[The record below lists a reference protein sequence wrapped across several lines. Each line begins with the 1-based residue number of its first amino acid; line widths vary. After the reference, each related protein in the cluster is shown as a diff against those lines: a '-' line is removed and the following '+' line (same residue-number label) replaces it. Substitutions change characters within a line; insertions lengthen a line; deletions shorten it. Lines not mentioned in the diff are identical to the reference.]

1 MERQT
6 PPPTSADADAEF
18 AAFEAVIARLNA
30 TRALP
35 ARNAWEA
42 LALAERG
49 RGARVLRKDAPAPDS
64 DGLAFAGHAIAA
76 PGGAG
81 VMAPIGSCMGRAW
94 SSRSAWLLHW
104 QYSVLVEINIAV
116 VFVYFSCIDFNKRQK
131 LTSSNVDSRIHSNAP
146 RH

>member
-1 MERQT
+1 MKRQT
-6 PPPTSADADAEF
+6 PPTSADADAEF

-64 DGLAFAGHAIAA
+64 DGLTFAGHTIAA
-76 PGGAG
+76 PGGRG
-81 VMAPIGSCMGRAW
+81 VSASIGSCSGRAW
-94 SSRSAWLLHW
+94 SSRSTGLLHW
-104 QYSVLVEINIAV
+104 QDI
-116 VFVYFSCIDFNKRQK
+116 VFDGN
-131 LTSSNVDSRIHSNAP
+131 
-146 RH
+146 

>member
-1 MERQT
+1 VTRQT
-6 PPPTSADADAEF
+6 PPPTSADADDDF

-81 VMAPIGSCMGRAW
+81 VTASNAACPRRPW
-94 SSRSAWLLHW
+94 WPRSAWLLHR
-104 QYSVLVEINIAV
+104 LGVEFAGDRYCSRFYAV
-116 VFVYFSCIDFNKRQK
+116 FLQELIRNPKNPLS
-131 LTSSNVDSRIHSNAP
+131 A
-146 RH
+146 